1 MISDISR
8 IAGTLY
14 VVATPIGCL
23 DDLTPRAA
31 ETLKNADIIA
41 AEDTRTSYPLL
52 SKLGVD
58 AKLISYHKFNE
69 RSRVEELLD
78 KLNSGLNIALISDA
92 GTPCISD
99 PGCILVEAAAAS
111 GIKVVAVCGACAAIS
126 AASISGFDLT
136 SFAFYGFV
144 PRENG
149 EIKKLWDKM
158 LTDSVKT
165 AIFYESP
172 MRITSTV
179 ASVAEAIPSAK
190 LCVCNDLTKL
200 HERIYR
206 GSPAEVLAELEG
218 NPNHKKG
225 EYSIV
230 MEIPDIEESAED
242 KPLPETLLF
251 DYILKNDCS
260 IKQAVAAVTASG
272 AYSKKELFAA
282 GVRLKDML
290 ADED

>member
-1 MISDISR
+1 MISDTMNPV
-8 IAGTLY
+8 GTLY

-31 ETLKNADIIA
+31 ETLKAADIIA
-41 AEDTRTSYPLL
+41 AEDTRTSWPLL
-52 SKLGVD
+52 SKLGID
-58 AKLISYHKFNE
+58 SKLISYHKFNE

-78 KLNSGLNIALISDA
+78 KLNNGCQIALISDA

-99 PGCILVEAAAAS
+99 PGCILVEAAAAA
-111 GIKVVAVCGACAAIS
+111 GIKVVAVCGACAAVS
-126 AASISGFDLT
+126 AASVSGFDLT

-144 PRENG
+144 PRETG
-149 EIKKLWDKM
+149 EIKKLWSRM
-158 LTDSVKT
+158 LNDSIKT

-172 MRITSTV
+172 MRITATI
-179 ASVAEAIPSAK
+179 ASLAETAPAAR

-206 GSPAEVLAELEG
+206 GSPTEVLAELEA

-225 EYSIV
+225 EYTIV
-230 MEIPDIEESAED
+230 METPTVPAEEEE

-251 DYILKNDCS
+251 DYLMKNDCS
-260 IKQAVAAVTASG
+260 IKEAVAAVAAKG
-272 AYSKKELFAA
+272 VYSKKELFAA
-282 GVRLKDML
+282 GVRLKAL
-290 ADED
+290 LNDEL